1 MSVILSLGFCLSYN
15 RKQNMYSQ
23 DEVALVFC
31 AKVYGETGIEVY
43 FRYTKLNNDIF
54 DDIQSH

>member
-1 MSVILSLGFCLSYN
+1 MH
-15 RKQNMYSQ
+15 SQ
-23 DEVALVFC
+23 DEVALVLC
-31 AKVYGETGIEVY
+31 AKVYGETGIKVY